1 MVVAE
6 ALSAQLPV
14 LISNKV
20 NIWREIAADEAGL
33 VAEDTLQGTRQMLQQ
48 WLALSDEE
56 RRAKARAAGECFRQ
70 RFHIDSGACNIL
82 QLFAQHASKPEQSC
96 AA

>member
-6 ALSAQLPV
+6 ALSARLPV

-20 NIWREIAADEAGL
+20 NIWREIAADDAGL
-33 VAEDTLQGTRQMLQQ
+33 VAEDTLQGTRQMLQR
-48 WLALSDEE
+48 WLALSDDE
-56 RRAKARAAGECFRQ
+56 RRAMASNAARCFRQ
-70 RFHIDSGACNIL
+70 RFHIDSEACNIL
-82 QLFAQHASKPEQSC
+82 QLFAQHARQPPQRC